1 MIFDDPNRAVKR
13 AIMVAKGLGR
23 AIGPLPGDRAP
34 YSAAMPML
42 AGGGAVGQH
51 PASMGPGVHVSGS
64 PMGFASGGD
73 VEPANETGFDAWHGT
88 PHEFPAERLIQHP
101 TGQQEHVLASQ
112 PMPAGASVLK
122 DFPLGRFRSD
132 KIGTG
137 EGAQTY
143 GHGLYFGEE
152 PTARGYRQALS
163 GDPITNKGEKP
174 NWQNR
179 GSKSFA
185 QLALAQSLDKKLSGN
200 EAIKDA
206 MQDLHRNAAFSERKD
221 IKQRYYD
228 AVNSLGEMLGKPWK
242 INFGNIYHVRVNA
255 NPKHFLD
262 WDKPLSEQS
271 EHVQKAL
278 EKFGFKADP
287 AAMQAYDNALL
298 AALYGSAPESGIP
311 RQPSDPTGGEIHQK
325 LVGGDSEW
333 GKSKQGAI
341 KTTKDLHAA
350 GIPGIRYLDAGSRG
364 PTGSPTYNHVI
375 FDPSII
381 DIKRRYKRGGEVVN
395 TQKNPVLHHAMSL
408 TNPGKYA
415 TNAVNITK
423 TLLKRP

>member
-51 PASMGPGVHVSGS
+51 PASMLPGVHVSGS
-64 PMGFASGGD
+64 PMGFAAGGD

-101 TGQQEHVLASQ
+101 TGQQEHVLASR
-112 PMPAGASVLK
+112 PVPEGASVLK

-137 EGAQTY
+137 EGAQAF

-152 PTARGYRQALS
+152 PTAKKYQQFLSSRKNDLTDPANLAASMMYRTPEGTRES
-163 GDPITNKGEKP
+163 GIENI
-174 NWQNR
+174 NLLIR
-179 GSKSFA
+179 S
-185 QLALAQSLDKKLSGN
+185 
-200 EAIKDA
+200 I
-206 MQDLHRNAAFSERKD
+206 
-221 IKQRYYD
+221 QRYPASYKH
-228 AVNSLGEMLGKPWK
+228 NPKSLEQAQKALEILQSSQELPHQGGHL
-242 INFGNIYHVRVNA
+242 YHVRVNA
-255 NPKHFLD
+255 NPEHFLD
-262 WDKPLSEQS
+262 WDKPLSEQHPAIQHIARNADIS
-271 EHVQKAL
+271 AAKGKTKGVLNAWREGNDVGVEATGKDLHYAL
-278 EKFGFKADP
+278 SDYGENSP
-287 AAMQAYDNALL
+287 AAA
-298 AALYGSAPESGIP
+298 SI
-311 RQPSDPTGGEIHQK
+311 
-325 LVGGDSEW
+325 
-333 GKSKQGAI
+333 
-341 KTTKDLHAA
+341 LHAA

-364 PTGSPTYNHVI
+364 PTGNPTYNHVI

-381 DIKRRYKRGGEVVN
+381 DIKRRYKRGGKVVN
-395 TQKNPVLHHAMSL
+395 TQKNFVLHHAISL

>member
-51 PASMGPGVHVSGS
+51 PASMLPGVHVSGS

-112 PMPAGASVLK
+112 PMPEGASVVK
-122 DFPLGRFRSD
+122 EFPLGRFRSD

-137 EGAQTY
+137 EGAQAY
-143 GHGLYFGEE
+143 GHGLYLGEE
-152 PTARGYRQALS
+152 GTARGYRDALTKPS
-163 GDPITNKGEKP
+163 AITNFYQVG
-174 NWQNR
+174 
-179 GSKSFA
+179 
-185 QLALAQSLDKKLSGN
+185 DKKIRKHWSSSEP
-200 EAIKDA
+200 EAIAAHMLYNGGNDYKKVIKNAEDILKGRLAKAAVVNDYEGIDEWKKTIQA
-206 MQDLHRNAAFSERKD
+206 MRDF
-221 IKQRYYD
+221 
-228 AVNSLGEMLGKPWK
+228 GGKPVK
-242 INFGNIYHVRVNA
+242 LSDGQKGYIYHVRVNA

-262 WDKPLSEQS
+262 WDKPLSEQHPAIQHIARNADISAAKGKTKDVLNAWREGNDVGVEATGKDLHYALSDYS
-271 EHVQKAL
+271 ENS
-278 EKFGFKADP
+278 P
-287 AAMQAYDNALL
+287 AAT
-298 AALYGSAPESGIP
+298 SI
-311 RQPSDPTGGEIHQK
+311 
-325 LVGGDSEW
+325 
-333 GKSKQGAI
+333 
-341 KTTKDLHAA
+341 LHAA

-364 PTGSPTYNHVI
+364 PTGNPTYNHVI

-381 DIKRRYKRGGEVVN
+381 DIKRRYKRGGKVVN

>member
-1 MIFDDPNRAVKR
+1 MIFDDPHRAVKR

-51 PASMGPGVHVSGS
+51 PASMLPGVHVSGS
-64 PMGFASGGD
+64 PMGFAAGGD

-101 TGQQEHVLASQ
+101 TGAQEHVLASR
-112 PMPAGASVLK
+112 PVPESASVLK

-137 EGAQTY
+137 EGAQAY
-143 GHGLYFGEE
+143 GHGLYVAQNKA
-152 PTARGYRQALS
+152 TAESYKKNTTDAADRKVY
-163 GDPITNKGEKP
+163 NEKATWL
-174 NWQNR
+174 NNEGR
-179 GSKSFA
+179 N
-185 QLALAQSLDKKLSGN
+185 LDKDVLK
-200 EAIKDA
+200 EKIEE
-206 MQDLHRNAAFSERKD
+206 MQKEYKRITSRRGHL
-221 IKQRYYD
+221 
-228 AVNSLGEMLGKPWK
+228 
-242 INFGNIYHVRVNA
+242 YHVRVNA
-255 NPKHFLD
+255 NPEHFLD
-262 WDKPLSEQS
+262 WDKPLSEQHS
-271 EHVQKAL
+271 TVQHVARTANVGV
-278 EKFGFKADP
+278 EA
-287 AAMQAYDNALL
+287 
-298 AALYGSAPESGIP
+298 
-311 RQPSDPTGGEIHQK
+311 TG
-325 LVGGDSEW
+325 
-333 GKSKQGAI
+333 
-341 KTTKDLHAA
+341 KDLHRALSSYGENSPSAAAVLQEA
-350 GIPGIRYLDAGSRG
+350 GIPGIRYLDANSRG
-364 PTGSPTYNHVI
+364 PTGNPTHNHVI

-381 DIKRRYKRGGEVVN
+381 DIKHRYKRGGEVVN

>member
-1 MIFDDPNRAVKR
+1 MMFDDPNRAVKR
-13 AIMVAKGLGR
+13 AVMVAKGLGR

-42 AGGGAVGQH
+42 ADGGAVGQH
-51 PASMGPGVHVSGS
+51 PASMLPGVHVSGS

-112 PMPAGASVLK
+112 PMPEGASVVK

-137 EGAQTY
+137 EGAQAY

-152 PTARGYRQALS
+152 GTAKAYR
-163 GDPITNKGEKP
+163 
-174 NWQNR
+174 
-179 GSKSFA
+179 
-185 QLALAQSLDKKLSGN
+185 
-200 EAIKDA
+200 
-206 MQDLHRNAAFSERKD
+206 
-221 IKQRYYD
+221 
-228 AVNSLGEMLGKPWK
+228 NSLSNEKKGH
-242 INFGNIYHVRVNA
+242 IYHVRVNA

-262 WDKPLSEQS
+262 WDKPLSEQ
-271 EHVQKAL
+271 HPAIQHIARN
-278 EKFGFKADP
+278 ADIS
-287 AAMQAYDNALL
+287 AAKGKTKGVLNAWREGNDVGVE
-298 AALYGSAPESGIP
+298 A
-311 RQPSDPTGGEIHQK
+311 TG
-325 LVGGDSEW
+325 
-333 GKSKQGAI
+333 
-341 KTTKDLHAA
+341 KDLHRALSSYGENSPSAAAALQAA
-350 GIPGIRYLDAGSRG
+350 GIPGIRYLDANSRG
-364 PTGSPTYNHVI
+364 PTGNPTHNHVI

-381 DIKRRYKRGGEVVN
+381 DIKHRYKRGGEVVN